1 MTSALAPATAHL
13 AVRPRATTTARTA
26 IRGNQ
31 PSTSPLLASSSR
43 VSLAPLRAIAADAK
57 EAGEAEAD
65 DDEPGAE
72 VLEVPEWHSRCLVRD
87 GRVFSETFPVR
98 FDEVGPDKTATMRS
112 CAALIQECACNHAQG
127 IWGRAQSM
135 PADMLKDNLVWVCS
149 RLHLQIDSYPKWGD
163 QVQVNTWFEA
173 QGRLAAR
180 RDWSLYYEDSRPV
193 DTQLECDIEQPC
205 ESVGRATSVW
215 VAFNLQKRRMAR
227 IPQNVVD
234 LFQNQQLC
242 DEPVMGADYSVTKIP
257 ETGSDAHVAAFQVRR
272 RDVDMN
278 GHVNNVVYTEWLL
291 EGVPESA
298 WAEFELKEIEIEF
311 RAEAT
316 FGETVET
323 RCDTEVYTETDDPRA
338 TDGKIR
344 MVHQLMKQGEEN
356 PKAAEVVR
364 ARTYWVPK
372 K

>member
-1 MTSALAPATAHL
+1 
-13 AVRPRATTTARTA
+13 
-26 IRGNQ
+26 
-31 PSTSPLLASSSR
+31 
-43 VSLAPLRAIAADAK
+43 
-57 EAGEAEAD
+57 
-65 DDEPGAE
+65 
-72 VLEVPEWHSRCLVRD
+72 
-87 GRVFSETFPVR
+87 
-98 FDEVGPDKTATMRS
+98 
-112 CAALIQECACNHAQG
+112 
-127 IWGRAQSM
+127 
-135 PADMLKDNLVWVCS
+135 
-149 RLHLQIDSYPKWGD
+149 
-163 QVQVNTWFEA
+163 
-173 QGRLAAR
+173 
-180 RDWSLYYEDSRPV
+180 
-193 DTQLECDIEQPC
+193 
-205 ESVGRATSVW
+205 VW

-242 DEPVMGADYSVTKIP
+242 DEPVMGADYQVTKIP
-257 ETGSDAHVAAFQVRR
+257 ETGPDAHVAAFQVRR

-323 RCDTEVYTETDDPRA
+323 RCDTETYVETDDPRA

>member
-1 MTSALAPATAHL
+1 
-13 AVRPRATTTARTA
+13 
-26 IRGNQ
+26 
-31 PSTSPLLASSSR
+31 
-43 VSLAPLRAIAADAK
+43 
-57 EAGEAEAD
+57 
-65 DDEPGAE
+65 
-72 VLEVPEWHSRCLVRD
+72 
-87 GRVFSETFPVR
+87 
-98 FDEVGPDKTATMRS
+98 
-112 CAALIQECACNHAQG
+112 
-127 IWGRAQSM
+127 
-135 PADMLKDNLVWVCS
+135 
-149 RLHLQIDSYPKWGD
+149 
-163 QVQVNTWFEA
+163 
-173 QGRLAAR
+173 
-180 RDWSLYYEDSRPV
+180 
-193 DTQLECDIEQPC
+193 
-205 ESVGRATSVW
+205 
-215 VAFNLQKRRMAR
+215 
-227 IPQNVVD
+227 
-234 LFQNQQLC
+234 
-242 DEPVMGADYSVTKIP
+242 
-257 ETGSDAHVAAFQVRR
+257 
-272 RDVDMN
+272 MN